1 MKNFLR
7 KNDTLNFLLNITS
20 VYEKTRFDSQFLISQ
35 LTKRFKSDS
44 ISHASSVTKLG
55 SRLNHLV
62 VFHEDDLFFEFHCY
76 FACFIQ
82 FFNCKL
88 KKNMIRDPMVPL
100 HNENDC
106 MRLINDSR

>member
-7 KNDTLNFLLNITS
+7 KNDKLNFLLNIIS

-44 ISHASSVTKLG
+44 ISHSNFVTELG

-62 VFHEDDLFFEFHCY
+62 VFHEDDLFLEFHCY

-88 KKNMIRDPMVPL
+88 K
-100 HNENDC
+100 ND
-106 MRLINDSR
+106 MRSDGITS